1 MVRSTC
7 LSEGSA
13 SLSNFAKSGDDFSS
27 GSSRLDHTLAHLRQ
41 SASSST
47 RADVVVGPGN
57 RSAHC
62 PAGYGVGRSFND
74 NVGRTFGSE

>member
-1 MVRSTC
+1 MRSTC
-7 LSEGSA
+7 RREGSA
-13 SLSNFAKSGDDFSS
+13 SLSNFAKSRDDFSS
-27 GSSRLDHTLAHLRQ
+27 RSSRLDHTHAHLHQ

-47 RADVVVGPGN
+47 RADEVVGPGN

-62 PAGYGVGRSFND
+62 PAGYGVGRSFSD